1 MRRSSMLMY
10 FVYCHFNDHIR
21 NNEDING
28 EDIMRQIRENIKKR
42 RETPP
47 LQKKWKR

>member
-1 MRRSSMLMY
+1 MDAPLFDVDVFCLLS
-10 FVYCHFNDHIR
+10 FR